1 MFDLLVSKVTIIQHV
16 KNSIAIMSTQTKP
29 NKKELTRVKNQTLIL
44 DAAEQLFSQLGYDGT
59 SMSMVAKEAGVP
71 KANILYYFKIS
82 FC

>member
-1 MFDLLVSKVTIIQHV
+1 
-16 KNSIAIMSTQTKP
+16 MSTQTKP

-71 KANILYYFKIS
+71 KANILYYFKILNYKTKYPLQKLEIKN
-82 FC
+82 